1 MRKRSLPG
9 SIPAYHN
16 PTHRVAYWCP
26 ALRTGAGGWYVLGY
40 FASALLA
47 QQGATYAQVV
57 WRIGQA
63 MVQPV

>member
-1 MRKRSLPG
+1 MATLNKGKAMHTYTLYNPSPANMLP
-9 SIPAYHN
+9 Y
-16 PTHRVAYWCP
+16 TLVTCW
-26 ALRTGAGGWYVLGY
+26 LGY